1 MIDAP
6 GVTEDGDDDITE
18 MQITPEN
25 AEELLQQI
33 NEMNRR

>member
-6 GVTEDGDDDITE
+6 GVEESGEDITE
-18 MQITPEN
+18 LTITPQN

-33 NEMNRR
+33 NAMNSR

>member
-6 GVTEDGDDDITE
+6 GVEESGEDITE